1 MDVRLPDGTIIQGVP
16 EGTSRAEL
24 IEKLRRNGYDVS
36 KLGAPVSE
44 TPAVQQPQVPTFD
57 PMGMPTGMTEAA
69 PTPTPMGYSEQME
82 KSALSM
88 ARQAAKGATLG
99 NYDRLSAL
107 ARSTLG
113 EVSYDQALKEEV
125 AKTEQAAKN
134 IGPVVSGV
142 MSAAGTMVPATAAM
156 RMGLS
161 PLATFGPRVGGVG
174 KTLLGAAEGGIW
186 GGLQGASETYTGGLA
201 DKVAGGALGAA
212 TGAALGGALTGGFAA
227 GSSAASALRDLYRR
241 ATGAP
246 MSPFERLPQRGQRVM
261 EQAAAWEGPEAAPAR
276 LSQLGPQAT
285 LADIGPSMGAIAQGA
300 TAPGP
305 GTQALKDVLINREK
319 ARAARLLVDTEAAL
333 GRATD
338 PLEAADL
345 LKEARSSVGKLY
357 PEIWE
362 NAPPVNVSG
371 VVSKI
376 DEMLSGTSKGSPQ
389 ANALRYARDQLV
401 ASPARAGSPAR
412 REPVVDPNTGNVIR
426 YRDVPATPPTPERY
440 ETNAERIHDAKVAL
454 QNLVDFGNIGIGVQ
468 PGAVAKKEG
477 AVKQVLGELSD
488 TLRSSVPGY
497 NAVNDAFARISRQI
511 EGVEIGTQALAG
523 GKEAIWPE
531 RLKKLL
537 EARGG
542 ERREQIVQGAR
553 GEIERAVGTAPNEL
567 AALRRQL
574 GGETGFNRDKMVQLF
589 GEDAVNRMVNAIDRE
604 QTFARTF
611 GQVVSGS
618 ATSPRLFARDY
629 LEETAGRTIPTSATA
644 TGLMANLAQR
654 AVRGATQRSGMTV
667 QNQIAQA
674 MSLQGAERD
683 AMMRQILESAKKR
696 ELEAQGLGL
705 TIPGLL
711 SQ

>member
-16 EGTSRAEL
+16 EGTSRADL
-24 IEKLRRNGYDVS
+24 IERLRRNGYDVS
-36 KLGAPVSE
+36 KLGEPVSA
-44 TPAVQQPQVPTFD
+44 TPAVQQPRVQSFD

-69 PTPTPMGYSEQME
+69 PTPTPMGYGEQME
-82 KSALSM
+82 RSALSM

-125 AKTEQAAKN
+125 AKTEQAGKN

-161 PLATFGPRVGGVG
+161 PLAAFGPRVGGVG
-174 KTLLGAAEGGIW
+174 KTALGAAEGGIW

-201 DKVAGGALGAA
+201 DKAAGGVVGAG
-212 TGAALGGALTGGFAA
+212 TGALLGGALTGGFAA
-227 GSSAASALRDLYRR
+227 GSSAAGALRDLFRR

-246 MSPFERLPQRGQRVM
+246 MSPFEQLPQRGQRVL
-261 EQAAAWEGPEAAPAR
+261 EQAAAWEGPAAAQAR
-276 LSQLGPQAT
+276 LAQLGPEAT
-285 LADIGPSMGAIAQGA
+285 LADIGPSMSAIAQGA

-305 GTQALKDVLINREK
+305 GTQALKEVLIAREQ
-319 ARAARLLVDTEAAL
+319 ARAARLAADTQAAL
-333 GRATD
+333 GSAKD
-338 PLEAADL
+338 PLEVAGA
-345 LKEARSSVGKLY
+345 LKEARSTVGKLY
-357 PEIWE
+357 TDVWDA
-362 NAPPVNVSG
+362 APPVNVSG
-371 VVSKI
+371 VVSTI
-376 DEMLSGTSKGSPQ
+376 DELLSKAAKTSPQ
-389 ANALRYARDQLV
+389 AVALRYARDQLV
-401 ASPARAGSPAR
+401 ASPARAGAPAR
-412 REPVVDPNTGNVIR
+412 REPITDPNTGAVIR
-426 YRDVPATPPTPERY
+426 YRDVPATPATPEIF
-440 ETNAERIHDAKVAL
+440 ETNAQKLHDAKVAL
-454 QNLVDFGNIGIGVQ
+454 QNLVDFGNVQIGIQ
-468 PGAVAKKEG
+468 PGAIAKKEG
-477 AVKQVLGELSD
+477 ALKQVLGDLQS
-488 TLRSSVPGY
+488 TLKSSVPGY
-497 NAVNDAFARISRQI
+497 EGLNDTVARISRQI
-511 EGVEIGTQALAG
+511 EGVEVGTKALSG
-523 GKEAIWPE
+523 GSEAIWPE
-531 RLKKLL
+531 RLRGLL

-542 ERREQIVQGAR
+542 ESRQQIVQGAR
-553 GEIERAVGTAPNEL
+553 GEVERAVGTSANEL
-567 AALRRQL
+567 SALRRQL

-611 GQVVSGS
+611 GNVVSGS
-618 ATSPRLFARDY
+618 RTAPTRFAQQY

-683 AMMRQILESAKKR
+683 AMMRQILANAQKR
-696 ELEAQGLGL
+696 ETEAQGLGL

-711 SQ
+711 GQ